1 MKNYVK
7 GYSRFINESKSN
19 DEEIDFLYSL
29 GLLKSPRLNIS
40 RMQQQGELIKT
51 KKRFHDYLAKDA
63 KAQFRELSLA
73 ERDEV
78 EIMFLKIAAEWGP
91 DNFSDFTREIY
102 RISLRSGIWGVI
114 TRLRETLDVYAK
126 RKEDGEPEEPT
137 WDLSNSW
144 DPPLY

>member
-7 GYSRFINESKSN
+7 GYSKFINESD
-19 DEEIDFLYSL
+19 DEEINFLDSL
-29 GLLKSPRLNIS
+29 GLLKSPRRNIS

-51 KKRFHDYLAKDA
+51 KKPFHHYLAKDA

-78 EIMFLKIAAEWGP
+78 EIMFLNVAAELGP
-91 DNFSDFTREIY
+91 GRFNDFTREIY
-102 RISLRSGIWGVI
+102 RISIRSGIWEVI
-114 TRLRETLDVYAK
+114 VLLRKTLDVYAK
-126 RKEDGEPEEPT
+126 RKEDREPEEPK

-144 DPPLY
+144 DQPLY